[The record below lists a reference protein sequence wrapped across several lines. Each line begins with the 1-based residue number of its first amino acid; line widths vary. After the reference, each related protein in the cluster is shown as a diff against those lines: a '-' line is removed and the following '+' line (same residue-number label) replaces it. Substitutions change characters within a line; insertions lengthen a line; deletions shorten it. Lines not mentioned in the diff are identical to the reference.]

1 MPAKRAVPRKAAA
14 KPVAAAATAARASA
28 TAMQERIA
36 KLEYQVQNFI
46 WCWAER
52 DWKMQVAAIN
62 QMLANPQA
70 RERLAQQ
77 LVAQA
82 QAKANNGVPVL
93 TK

>member
-1 MPAKRAVPRKAAA
+1 MAAKRAAPRKAAT

-36 KLEYQVQNFI
+36 KLEDQVQNFI

-52 DWKMQVAAIN
+52 DYKMQVAAIN

-70 RERLAQQ
+70 REKLAQQ

-82 QAKANNGVPVL
+82 QAKANNGVPVMS
-93 TK
+93 K